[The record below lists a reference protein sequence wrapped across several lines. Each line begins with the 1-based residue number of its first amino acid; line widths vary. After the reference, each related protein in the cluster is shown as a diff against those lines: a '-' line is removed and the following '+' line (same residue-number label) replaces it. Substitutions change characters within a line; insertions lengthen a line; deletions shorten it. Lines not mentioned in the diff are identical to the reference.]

1 MEGSAR
7 DQYLV
12 AEVMTATPQK
22 LQLMLVEAAIR
33 FAGRARQLWSE
44 RKDEE
49 ATDALIRAQD
59 IIGQM
64 LASLDRESALP
75 VVRKV
80 AAVYLFVF
88 RCLMEANCQRDER
101 KLDDALKVLEEERE
115 TWRQVCEKF
124 GSRRQLEAA
133 ARPAQAPP
141 GAVLDAPAPEASD
154 GFSIEA

>member
-7 DQYLV
+7 EQYLV

-33 FAGRARQLWSE
+33 FAGRARQLWAE

-49 ATDALIRAQD
+49 AAEALIRAQD
-59 IIGQM
+59 VVGQM
-64 LASLDRESALP
+64 LASLDRESSLP
-75 VVRKV
+75 LVRKV

-124 GSRRQLEAA
+124 GSRRQLETSDQPAA
-133 ARPAQAPP
+133 LPR
-141 GAVLDAPAPEASD
+141 GLTIDAPAPEASG